1 DADDGVHEDP
11 GADHPLTQADDLAE
25 EDDQERHGHAASGEE
40 DEVGRSKEP
49 ERARKALQRASDP
62 FHRSL
67 VHALPHLIGDTT
79 GGPYHARS
87 GATSPSSAA
96 EYSTP
101 SFPRHGK
108 QNVHR
113 WHDSGGRSGRK
124 GEIGRS
130 ISLPRWALP
139 HGGFPVPTV
148 CGMAGSAPG
157 TRRGREQPMSDQ
169 PPNRPDAEQHQEAR
183 ERS

>member
-1 DADDGVHEDP
+1 
-11 GADHPLTQADDLAE
+11 
-25 EDDQERHGHAASGEE
+25 
-40 DEVGRSKEP
+40 EP

-87 GATSPSSAA
+87 SATSPSSAA

-113 WHDSGGRSGRK
+113 WHDSGGRSDRK

-130 ISLPRWALP
+130 ISCLVGRYHTGAFRYPQYAAWRGVLRAP
-139 HGGFPVPTV
+139 
-148 CGMAGSAPG
+148 AGEG
-157 TRRGREQPMSDQ
+157 
-169 PPNRPDAEQHQEAR
+169 
-183 ERS
+183 

>member
-1 DADDGVHEDP
+1 
-11 GADHPLTQADDLAE
+11 
-25 EDDQERHGHAASGEE
+25 
-40 DEVGRSKEP
+40 
-49 ERARKALQRASDP
+49 ALQRASDP

-87 GATSPSSAA
+87 SATSPSSAA
-96 EYSTP
+96 GYSTP

-130 ISLPRWALP
+130 ISCLVGRYHTGLSGTRSMR
-139 HGGFPVPTV
+139 HGGEYSGHPPGKGATHVRPTTEPPR
-148 CGMAGSAPG
+148 CRTTPGS
-157 TRRGREQPMSDQ
+157 S
-169 PPNRPDAEQHQEAR
+169 
-183 ERS
+183 